1 MEKNYKEI
9 RLDEAVK
16 SLDEFFGSENRT
28 EENVYTIPTEVMPKV
43 DVMTKL
49 FEFFN
54 GVIVVDGDK
63 DILCEITNTD
73 ENNTVFELK

>member
-54 GVIVVDGDK
+54 GVIVVNGDK

>member
-1 MEKNYKEI
+1 MKKNYKEI

-54 GVIVVDGDK
+54 GVIVVNGDK